1 MEELQEAAEHE
12 ISSRS
17 SVNNNKSHLSK
28 SSFETVNLSQLV
40 RDRNLEFGFVRALNF
55 VKYLKEL

>member
-1 MEELQEAAEHE
+1 MEEEVAEHE

-17 SVNNNKSHLSK
+17 SKSQDVSNVNNNKSHLSK

-40 RDRNLEFGFVRALNF
+40 RDRNV
-55 VKYLKEL
+55 